1 MMNET
6 INVRIELPI
15 DDITEDALI
24 IESQHLRALDF
35 EIQRT
40 LEISSQLETTRSSE
54 NTQSGDIVTAI
65 ALFNLSLTALGLI
78 WSIIS
83 VRRRG
88 GVTIEKTLNDGTI
101 VTLTKKDLTDI
112 EFEEYEKG
120 LERDIK
126 SEKLQNLI
134 IRFGA

>member
-1 MMNET
+1 MSKT
-6 INVRIELPI
+6 LDVRIELPV
-15 DDITEDALI
+15 DEITEDALI

-40 LEISSQLETTRSSE
+40 LEISSQLDTIKSSE

-65 ALFNLSLTALGLI
+65 ALSNLSLTALGLI
-78 WSIIS
+78 WSIIK

-88 GVTIEKTLNDGTI
+88 SITIERTLNDGTK
-101 VTLTKKDLTDI
+101 VTLEKENLTDL
-112 EFEEYEKG
+112 EFEEYEK
-120 LERDIK
+120 DI
-126 SEKLQNLI
+126 ELQRLQNLI

>member
-1 MMNET
+1 MSET
-6 INVRIELPI
+6 LNVRIELPI

-24 IESQHLRALDF
+24 IESHHLRALDF

-40 LEISSQLETTRSSE
+40 LEISSQVETIRSSE

-78 WSIIS
+78 WSIIR

-88 GVTIEKTLNDGTI
+88 SITIEKTLNDGTK
-101 VTLTKKDLTDI
+101 VTLEKENLADI
-112 EFEEYEKG
+112 EFEEYEQE

-126 SEKLQNLI
+126 SQNLQNVI